1 MKIITELLKARTG
14 NDKRMTEKANK
25 RKEIRGNV
33 ESGDN
38 NNVSEPSAILKK

>member
-1 MKIITELLKARTG
+1 MKRITELLKAQTG
-14 NDKRMTEKANK
+14 NDKSMTEKANK

-38 NNVSEPSAILKK
+38 DFQCK